1 MKIINNISDRF
12 QKRKSVYLSTHE
24 FITRSITDFSD
35 EQLALMI
42 KKSHP
47 IRKIQDKYCYI
58 HTKIKDQKIFTS
70 RQHKILES
78 TIRNNLKLFSLFYI
92 NVLPD
97 HEIEMFMLR
106 EAILQH
112 KNLKSMN
119 YLQVI
124 LNRHT
129 MLSYFLSYAFSRSV
143 DYYNNPD
150 ENNAS

>member
-1 MKIINNISDRF
+1 MKIINNISDKF

-24 FITRSITDFSD
+24 FITRSISDFSD

-58 HTKIKDQKIFTS
+58 HAKIKDQKIFTS

-78 TIRNNLKLFSLFYI
+78 TIRNNLKLFHLFYI
-92 NVLPD
+92 NIFPKND
-97 HEIEMFMLR
+97 IEMFMLR
-106 EAILQH
+106 EAILQQ
-112 KNLKSMN
+112 KQLKSMN

-124 LNRHT
+124 LNRHA
-129 MLSYFLSYAFSRSV
+129 MISYFLSYAFSRSV
-143 DYYNNPD
+143 DYYQNPD
-150 ENNAS
+150 VNDA